1 MHRLSSLLV
10 LSAALFGLT
19 LFSAGCGSNDSGSA
33 SPDMP
38 REVSDAQYT
47 TIENGLKYHDFKVG
61 DGAEATAGDEV
72 EVHYTGWLLSDSTK
86 FDSSLDRGRP
96 FTFTLGQGEVIEGWD
111 KGVAGM
117 RVGGER
123 QLVIPS
129 EYGYGQSG
137 AGNTIPPG
145 ATLIFEVELLEV
157 K

>member
-1 MHRLSSLLV
+1 MHRLSSIFV
-10 LSAALFGLT
+10 LSAVLFGLT
-19 LFSAGCGSNDSGSA
+19 LLSAGCGSDDSGSA
-33 SPDMP
+33 SPDLP
-38 REVSDAQYT
+38 RDVAASEKTA
-47 TIENGLKYHDFKVG
+47 IENGLKYHDFKVG
-61 DGAEATAGDEV
+61 DGTEATAGDEV

-123 QLVIPS
+123 QIVIPS

-145 ATLIFEVELLEV
+145 ATLIFEVELLGVE
-157 K
+157 